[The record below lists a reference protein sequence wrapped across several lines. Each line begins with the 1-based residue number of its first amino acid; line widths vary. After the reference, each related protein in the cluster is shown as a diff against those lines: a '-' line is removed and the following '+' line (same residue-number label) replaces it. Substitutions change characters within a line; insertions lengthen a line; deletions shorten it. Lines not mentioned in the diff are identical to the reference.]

1 MEPHWEIPRG
11 WGARSLADIAPEN
24 SRQTRPADR
33 PDVLVNYWSLDAIN
47 KDQFVEPNINLVR
60 GSEIQS
66 TCVEFDTSHV
76 LYGKLRPYLNKVIVP
91 SQPGVGSTEWVPLR
105 PIPELLDRKYLA
117 CVLRTKLFVDYATS
131 SSTGARM
138 PRASKEALRIAAI
151 PLPYP
156 NDPPRS
162 LAEQRRIVARLEAL
176 LGEVRELRRLQA
188 EIEADV
194 GRLIETARH
203 EVFSDLAH
211 RYPTAK
217 FGEIAD
223 SRLGKMLSQVSKK
236 GTDSRP
242 YLRNANVLWGEFN
255 LDDVFEMDFSA
266 AERIEFALRPDDLLI
281 CEGGEIGR
289 CAVWEGQIEECYFQ
303 KALHRARLKD
313 RSSLSRYL
321 MHFLAWAATNG
332 AIANLR
338 TGSAIPHLTGIKLK
352 MLDVIW
358 PEPSVQQ
365 EVVNI
370 LDGIQA
376 ELRNLNAIRDET
388 ITVVQQLE
396 QSILAQAFRG
406 EL

>member
-194 GRLIETARH
+194 GRLMEAALA
-203 EVFSDLAH
+203 EVFDDQNEW
-211 RYPTAK
+211 PTVP
-217 FGEIAD
+217 
-223 SRLGKMLSQVSKK
+223 LG
-236 GTDSRP
+236 
-242 YLRNANVLWGEFN
+242 
-255 LDDVFEMDFSA
+255 DVFKFRSE
-266 AERIEFALRPDDLLI
+266 LVRPNDGT
-281 CEGGEIGR
+281 EGELTFVGL
-289 CAVWEGQIEECYFQ
+289 Q
-303 KALHRARLKD
+303 H
-313 RSSLSRYL
+313 
-321 MHFLAWAATNG
+321 
-332 AIANLR
+332 IAS
-338 TGSAIPHLTGIKLK
+338 GTGIKLGEER
-352 MLDVIW
+352 LDAK
-358 PEPSVQQ
+358 Q
-365 EVVNI
+365 
-370 LDGIQA
+370 LDGRKFRFSPGQILYGSLRPYLNKVWIADCEGICSVDQFVLCPQTDHVDTAYLAHYLRSKSFLRSAQERSSALDLPRIRRDRLVLIEMPLPPVAEQRDIAHYLNTVTSGLA
-376 ELRNLNAIRDET
+376 ELKSYQNSYATAIEP
-388 ITVVQQLE
+388 LE